1 MDLSKSVFPWAK
13 TTTCYFQSVEDPPFW
28 SKYASLMGE
37 TTESDWSFFLG
48 LTRPA
53 SPPNSFLT
61 RRDRHSVRVM
71 WCEWFVWSVSCP
83 YGFDWQ
89 SGYRSL
95 GTSRIGDSVVIVPS
109 LAPWS
114 ELKALFQ
121 LLIRGI
127 HYEARF
133 PFTSLAKQARFTSF
147 IRIRRILEHFLDW
160 YMNFLEQAPLT
171 ASSTSI
177 LYELLYESS
186 LLQTKLT
193 LHGLRTQPDPTRKR
207 IDAAQ
212 RLDSLTRNARPVIR
226 KTGHSPD

>member
-1 MDLSKSVFPWAK
+1 MLPLWAK
-13 TTTCYFQSVEDPPFW
+13 PLNRTDP
-28 SKYASLMGE
+28 
-37 TTESDWSFFLG
+37 FFLG

-133 PFTSLAKQARFTSF
+133 HFISIYVISKTSKIHL
-147 IRIRRILEHFLDW
+147 RIRRILEHFLDW
-160 YMNFLEQAPLT
+160 YMHFLEQAPLT

-177 LYELLYESS
+177 LYE
-186 LLQTKLT
+186 TRRVIVRVKLA
-193 LHGLRTQPDPTRKR
+193 PDQAHFTR
-207 IDAAQ
+207 A
-212 RLDSLTRNARPVIR
+212 
-226 KTGHSPD
+226 